1 MEKKVE
7 DCLLERLNMKT
18 YLYTQV
24 RKKETEGM
32 ILGWIYGNFYK
43 TLPFQKLKNMK
54 DFILSYDYN
63 FILTV
68 FGVCFTLLP

>member
-1 MEKKVE
+1 MEKKAE

-32 ILGWIYGNFYK
+32 
-43 TLPFQKLKNMK
+43 TLVGFMGMFIRLSHFKNLK
-54 DFILSYDYN
+54 I
-63 FILTV
+63 
-68 FGVCFTLLP
+68 